1 MAKIEGG
8 KDKRNDS
15 RHNDYES
22 FDDSSKSAERRPKEQ
37 LWTIAIHEN
46 KNNLLDAVDFTV
58 LLRLDP
64 FMMLPTKYSE
74 KSVKIK
80 NLPVSTERA
89 WQDII
94 RY

>member
-37 LWTIAIHEN
+37 LSVSYGQLLFMRTKTICW
-46 KNNLLDAVDFTV
+46 K
-58 LLRLDP
+58 RLILQYYYVWIP
-64 FMMLPTKYSE
+64 L
-74 KSVKIK
+74 
-80 NLPVSTERA
+80 
-89 WQDII
+89 
-94 RY
+94 